1 MGRHGDN
8 RAFLSNQ
15 SRRKFACPSF
25 GAPNAMTPA
34 ITLPSFAPV
43 EYQTLRDNAYAQLR
57 EALMTGQFIP
67 GQRVTIRG
75 LAAALGMS
83 PTPIREA
90 VRRLAA
96 ERAIEAEPNRWMRIP
111 ILTAAQLR
119 ELRAIRLALEGLAA
133 EEAARRITPAEIAE
147 VQRHEAEI
155 VALRPLGDPK
165 QMIPRISRLH
175 FAIYRA
181 SAMPDL
187 VRIIESLW
195 LRSAPYSNLLF
206 PGYTR
211 MEKGRLR
218 AAVIA
223 ALKCRD
229 ALEARNLIQADIAG
243 ALDYILTF
251 ADRPTWP
258 KIQFDPAAE

>member
-1 MGRHGDN
+1 
-8 RAFLSNQ
+8 
-15 SRRKFACPSF
+15 
-25 GAPNAMTPA
+25 
-34 ITLPSFAPV
+34 
-43 EYQTLRDNAYAQLR
+43 
-57 EALMTGQFIP
+57 
-67 GQRVTIRG
+67 
-75 LAAALGMS
+75 
-83 PTPIREA
+83 
-90 VRRLAA
+90 
-96 ERAIEAEPNRWMRIP
+96 
-111 ILTAAQLR
+111 
-119 ELRAIRLALEGLAA
+119 
-133 EEAARRITPAEIAE
+133 
-147 VQRHEAEI
+147 
-155 VALRPLGDPK
+155 
-165 QMIPRISRLH
+165 
-175 FAIYRA
+175 
-181 SAMPDL
+181 MPDL

-223 ALKCRD
+223 ALKRRD